1 MMTMMHLRRTALAI
15 LVAGLLLPCLGC
27 DGYTRVHG
35 RIRDGSGLPVA
46 GAVVVINP
54 KGSAYP
60 KETKSSA
67 DGTYSVGST
76 HAPFRHVTLTL
87 VVSKEGF
94 KSVQKEF
101 KSRENTRQM
110 DIVLLPQSSAESDLQ
125 TPKAK

>member
-1 MMTMMHLRRTALAI
+1 MMHLRRTALTIPA
-15 LVAGLLLPCLGC
+15 AGLLLLCLGC

-46 GAVVVINP
+46 DAVVVFNP

-76 HAPFRHVTLTL
+76 HAPSRHVTLTL
-87 VVSKEGF
+87 VVSKEGYQ
-94 KSVQKEF
+94 SVQKEF
-101 KSRENTRQM
+101 RSRENTRQM
-110 DIVLLPQSSAESDLQ
+110 DIVLLPQSTTESNPQ
-125 TPKAK
+125 TPKTK